1 MSVSTPVSSL
11 WACTASLHLHADTHC
26 SLESTPTSTLQCNTR
41 GTHWGGQARIDSLD
55 QNRQDRLN
63 STRVRTCQA
72 HCPAISRER
81 WRCAS
86 GAGLNASGPPY
97 IQPSGKTEVASAKT
111 WDHRR
116 VQPIGAHTQ
125 RLKLLQAH
133 HRTQFH
139 SWRIYGAVSHE
150 RSAPAQC
157 FVGRPGD
164 ASTPQNMTLAN
175 VFRGPHRGPVRA

>member
-1 MSVSTPVSSL
+1 M
-11 WACTASLHLHADTHC
+11 
-26 SLESTPTSTLQCNTR
+26 
-41 GTHWGGQARIDSLD
+41 
-55 QNRQDRLN
+55 N

-175 VFRGPHRGPVRA
+175 VFRGPHRACKSLDFTVPSPMRHFEAITHPHDRTQRPGKLLPAHYNAYL